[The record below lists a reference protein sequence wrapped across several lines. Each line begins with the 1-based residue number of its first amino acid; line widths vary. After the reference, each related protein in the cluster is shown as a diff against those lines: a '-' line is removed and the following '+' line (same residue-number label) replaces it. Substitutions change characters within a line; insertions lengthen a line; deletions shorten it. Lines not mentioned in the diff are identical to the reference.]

1 MKLKRILLVGLLL
14 AVFTIGA
21 AGASDNMTV
30 ADSDSDA
37 VGESMDDVLSGNE
50 VDGEITACKNQECPM
65 YDSNGLQAIG
75 KEDMGEDATGNIGI
89 EANNQKG
96 DSLSSGDDVELNVP
110 TTLLVN
116 KSYSLVFDSSE
127 GGGELVLSGIVNG
140 TFKLEEGRLTV
151 PISTQEAGN
160 YTLKAVY
167 GERAWDYVICVLE
180 KSPEVFIEST
190 YDSNISRYDAEHD
203 SNEELNT
210 YMYLICVHAAPYALT
225 GGNVSI
231 YMDGELDTVL
241 TQSDL
246 KDYSYWF
253 DLKEQ
258 DVPDKVFEYQLW
270 PKYGEDGTHT
280 VSVVYSGDET
290 FDPANRTFNY
300 TVSSHGLWG
309 YGSDIKVTLP
319 YDASGV
325 LTYTVNGKSSK
336 INVDYVPESEYLGY
350 TEYKIEL
357 HGFGLKEGENYTVDI
372 SFKGKNNKYSF
383 KESLTLTDFHEIYH
397 FLLSYGAYE
406 DGKIS
411 LNLPSD
417 AKGNLTIEMVEEYE
431 GINMS
436 KTVALNKGKATIVL
450 PFGDYCLSAHY
461 TGSDYDV
468 SEIVE
473 EDVTVYC
480 YKLVHAKD
488 VTMRYTDSKTIK
500 LKVNNDRRK
509 LVGANEVVKFKIGKK
524 TFTRKTNKNGVV
536 SFKIPSLAPG
546 KYKLKIIS
554 HEDYGRAIT
563 ANRIIT
569 VKHILSV
576 KTVKVKK
583 SAKRLILT
591 ASLKKGKTPL
601 KGKKITFKF
610 KGKTYKAK
618 TNKKGVAKVTIKK
631 SVLKKLK
638 VGKKVTYQAKYL
650 KDVVKKSVKVRR

>member
-21 AGASDNMTV
+21 AGASDNMAV
-30 ADSDSDA
+30 ADSGCDL
-37 VGESMDDVLSGNE
+37 VGESMDDVLSDNE
-50 VDGEITACKNQECPM
+50 VDDEATADENREDYA
-65 YDSNGLQAIG
+65 YDANGLHAIADG
-75 KEDMGEDATGNIGI
+75 DMCEDATGNIGI
-89 EANNQKG
+89 EANNHKG
-96 DSLSSGDDVELNVP
+96 DSLSSGDDAELYVP

-127 GGGELVLSGIVNG
+127 GDGELVLSGLVNG
-140 TFKLEEGRLTV
+140 TFNLEENRLTV
-151 PISTQEAGN
+151 PISSQEAGN
-160 YTLKAVY
+160 YSLKAGY
-167 GERAWDYVICVLE
+167 GDQTWNYLINVLD
-180 KSPEVFIEST
+180 KSPKVFIEDT
-190 YDSNISRYDAEHD
+190 YYSNINRYDAEHD
-203 SNEELNT
+203 SDDDLNS
-210 YMYLICVHAAPYALT
+210 YMYLICVHAAPYPLT

-231 YMDGELDTVL
+231 YVDGELDTVL

-253 DLKEQ
+253 DLNEK
-258 DVPDKVFEYQLW
+258 DDPGKVFEYQLW

-325 LTYTVNGKSSK
+325 LTYKVNEKSSK

-350 TEYKIEL
+350 TEYKIPL

-411 LNLPSD
+411 LDLPSD

-436 KTVALNKGKATIVL
+436 KTVALNKGKATIAL
-450 PFGDYCLSAHY
+450 PFGDYYLSAHY

-500 LKVNNDRRK
+500 LKVNDIRRK
-509 LVGANEVVKFKIGKK
+509 LVGANEIVKFKIGKK
-524 TFTRKTNKNGVV
+524 TFTRKTNKKGVV

-554 HEDYGRAIT
+554 HEDYSRAIT
-563 ANRIIT
+563 ANKVIT

-583 SAKRLILT
+583 SAKKLVLT

-610 KGKTYKAK
+610 KGKAYKAK